1 MVPHRH
7 GVAPSTRLGV
17 VCLPTVAEPTLV
29 GWIVGVVDYCAMASG
44 SRGLTLIAAA
54 VVAILVTWLVSVLL
68 ALAENQL
75 IVVLVHLGYVE
86 PEQLLVVDTAT
97 QL

>member
-1 MVPHRH
+1 
-7 GVAPSTRLGV
+7 
-17 VCLPTVAEPTLV
+17 
-29 GWIVGVVDYCAMASG
+29 MASG
-44 SRGLTLIAAA
+44 SGGLTLIAAA